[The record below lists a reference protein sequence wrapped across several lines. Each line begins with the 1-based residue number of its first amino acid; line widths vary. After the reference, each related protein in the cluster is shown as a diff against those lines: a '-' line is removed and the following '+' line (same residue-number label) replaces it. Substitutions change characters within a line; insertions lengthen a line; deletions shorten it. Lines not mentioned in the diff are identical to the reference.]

1 MPGANKRHTLIFRI
15 THYNNLS
22 LILKSGIHCP
32 NSAKASSGYVDIGHQ
47 NLIAKRGKR
56 VVPIFPNGVLNDYVP
71 FYFAPKSPMLYSI
84 SKNNVDGFS
93 GNQKDIIYL
102 VSSVETIVEAK
113 LDFIFTDGHAYE
125 IISKFYNKISDLNKI
140 DWQLMG
146 ATYWNNT
153 EEDNDRMR
161 RRMAE
166 FLVYQFVP
174 VSCILAIVVQ
184 NEKTKSIVELVQNK
198 CNTQIQT
205 LIKPGWYYGK

>member
-1 MPGANKRHTLIFRI
+1 MSATTKRHTLILRI
-15 THYNNLS
+15 THYDNLD
-22 LILKSGIHCP
+22 LILKKGIHCP
-32 NSAKASSGYVDIGHQ
+32 NSNKASSSYINVGHQ

-56 VVPIFPNGVLNDYVP
+56 TVPISPNGVLNDYVP

-84 SKNNVDGFS
+84 FKKNVDGFS

-102 VSSVETIVEAK
+102 VSSVETIIEAK
-113 LDFIFTDGHAYE
+113 LDFVFTDGHAYE
-125 IISKFYNKISDLNKI
+125 LISKFYNKFSDLNKI
-140 DWQLMG
+140 DWHLMG

-153 EEDNDRMR
+153 VEDNDRMR

-184 NEKTKSIVELVQNK
+184 NEKTKDVVESVQNK

>member
-1 MPGANKRHTLIFRI
+1 MSDTTKRHTLIFRI
-15 THYNNLS
+15 THYDNLS
-22 LILKSGIHCP
+22 LILKNGIHCP
-32 NSAKASSGYVDIGHQ
+32 NSEKASSGYVDIGHQ

-56 VVPIFPNGVLNDYVP
+56 IVPISPNGVLNDYVP

-84 SKNNVDGFS
+84 FKKNVDGFS

-102 VSSVETIVEAK
+102 VSSVETIIKAK
-113 LDFIFTDGHAYE
+113 LDFVFTDGHAYE
-125 IISKFYNKISDLNKI
+125 LISKFYNKIADLNRI
-140 DWQLMG
+140 DWHLMG
-146 ATYWNNT
+146 ATYWHNT

-174 VSCILAIVVQ
+174 VNCILAVVVQ
-184 NEKTKSIVELVQNK
+184 NEKTKHIVESVQNK

-205 LIKPGWYYGK
+205 LIKPNWYYGK